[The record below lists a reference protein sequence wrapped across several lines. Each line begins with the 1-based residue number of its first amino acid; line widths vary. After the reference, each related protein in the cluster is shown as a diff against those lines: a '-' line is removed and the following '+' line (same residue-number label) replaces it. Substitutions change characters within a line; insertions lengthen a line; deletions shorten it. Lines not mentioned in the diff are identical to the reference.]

1 RTASNHVMHMLGKRD
16 ATSSNYQLALNT
28 DSGEGLVFG
37 SLSAGNEVAT
47 GVDLPLNTWTHL
59 AGTFDGTTYSFYM
72 NGQLLKTV
80 PGVLGQPNTAPLKIG
95 GSDDKTTFGG
105 LIDDVEIFN
114 RALTPTEIQSISSIG
129 SAGQCAVPP
138 TITTTT
144 RTSRPTPTT
153 STTAAPTTTTTSTST
168 TTTRPHRPTTTTL
181 RPCGGVFPR
190 CGGSCPG
197 GKRCTAFVGRTLTL
211 ITHSCVCR

>member
-1 RTASNHVMHMLGKRD
+1 MGVYRSASSDVMHMLGKRD

-95 GSDDKTTFGG
+95 GSADKATFAGR
-105 LIDDVEIFN
+105 IDEVEIFN
-114 RALTPTEIQSISSIG
+114 HALTATEISRSS
-129 SAGQCAVPP
+129 PP
-138 TITTTT
+138 VA
-144 RTSRPTPTT
+144 R
-153 STTAAPTTTTTSTST
+153 
-168 TTTRPHRPTTTTL
+168 
-181 RPCGGVFPR
+181 
-190 CGGSCPG
+190 
-197 GKRCTAFVGRTLTL
+197 
-211 ITHSCVCR
+211 